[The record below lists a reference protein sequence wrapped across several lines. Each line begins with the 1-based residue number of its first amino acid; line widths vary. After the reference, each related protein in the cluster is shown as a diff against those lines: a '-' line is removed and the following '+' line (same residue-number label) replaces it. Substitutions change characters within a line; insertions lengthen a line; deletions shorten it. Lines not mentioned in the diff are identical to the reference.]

1 MLWALGGSGE
11 QANKTLPFWS
21 PVQWES
27 GKQEINHKPIALSR
41 EEAKSQG
48 RRASI
53 RWVGKASAGGQHMH
67 SDPAICK
74 LGNIIQA
81 ERTAG
86 TKALRQEGQQDQ

>member
-11 QANKTLPFWS
+11 QANKTLPFRS

-41 EEAKSQG
+41 EEESPKAG
-48 RRASI
+48 GLP
-53 RWVGKASAGGQHMH
+53 RWVGKVSAGGQHMH